1 MSSDS
6 DDAIVIKPLNV
17 KHHVIPKALIMSSMI
32 ALAAALSRDL
42 QRLLATL
49 KVEGGQK

>member
-6 DDAIVIKPLNV
+6 DHAIMIKPLNV

-32 ALAAALSRDL
+32 TLAAAQSKHL
-42 QRLLATL
+42 QRSLATVR
-49 KVEGGQK
+49 VECGPR